1 MEQITQQKMTNF
13 AQGTQQGLHFLLW
26 PRMPVKDVGLE
37 SEEEKRFH
45 HFNL

>member
-1 MEQITQQKMTNF
+1 MEHTTHQNHTNF
-13 AQGTQQGLHFLLW
+13 AQGTQQGLHCLVQ

-37 SEEEKRFH
+37 SEEEKKVH